1 MLLTCSGDE
10 HISFTTSKIGSLVD
24 VNQSRDPDGLRL
36 AFLFFKT
43 ALENL
48 PILLR
53 DAPDIDF
60 FGYTENRMP
69 DIRPDVL
76 CHRMSFV
83 TGYLESFE
91 FVISPSSNCFL
102 IKKNVSLHFPL
113 NYIFFS
119 VLKKPS
125 ILAAS
130 FWSLVLNDQAA
141 YFAFSPNYF
150 YLLVNIIFLSLF
162 INAMF

>member
-91 FVISPSSNCFL
+91 FFISPSSNCFL
-102 IKKNVSLHFPL
+102 IKKR
-113 NYIFFS
+113 IFALS
-119 VLKKPS
+119 TKL
-125 ILAAS
+125 
-130 FWSLVLNDQAA
+130 
-141 YFAFSPNYF
+141 YF
-150 YLLVNIIFLSLF
+150 FLSIKKTLNISCKF
-162 INAMF
+162 LVSCFK

>member
-48 PILLR
+48 QILLR

-102 IKKNVSLHFPL
+102 IKKKR
-113 NYIFFS
+113 IFALS
-119 VLKKPS
+119 TKL
-125 ILAAS
+125 
-130 FWSLVLNDQAA
+130 
-141 YFAFSPNYF
+141 YF
-150 YLLVNIIFLSLF
+150 FLSIKKTLNISCKF
-162 INAMF
+162 LVSCFK

>member
-1 MLLTCSGDE
+1 M
-10 HISFTTSKIGSLVD
+10 TSTSPSL
-24 VNQSRDPDGLRL
+24 PARL
-36 AFLFFKT
+36 AASSMSISPGILTVSGWLFLFFKT

-69 DIRPDVL
+69 DIQPDVL

-91 FVISPSSNCFL
+91 FFISPSSNCFL
-102 IKKNVSLHFPL
+102 IKKR
-113 NYIFFS
+113 IFALS
-119 VLKKPS
+119 TKL
-125 ILAAS
+125 
-130 FWSLVLNDQAA
+130 
-141 YFAFSPNYF
+141 YF
-150 YLLVNIIFLSLF
+150 FLSIKKTLNISCKF
-162 INAMF
+162 LVSCFK